1 MTVTGPKVYKANGIY
16 FHMSLLAC
24 VLSFAVVSMIIFMY
38 AHHWIV
44 KAVTL
49 VLCPSAIYY
58 LRYLLQNSEIEISI
72 APEGIIYTGI
82 ERTGLRMKKNEDK
95 LRWNEIQNIHIERP
109 EKGPIRIQT
118 AHGSLPFWNAEDP
131 NVNTEIIRELNKYMT
146 TEMKRAG
153 QPSKPDMD

>member
-1 MTVTGPKVYKANGIY
+1 MTVTDPKVYKVNGIY
-16 FHMSLLAC
+16 FHMGLLAC

-82 ERTGLRMKKNEDK
+82 RKSGLKMKKYQDR
-95 LRWNEIQNIHIERP
+95 LRWDEIKNIHIEQP
-109 EKGPIRIQT
+109 EKGPIKIQT
-118 AHGSLPFWNAEDP
+118 THGSLPFWNAEDP
-131 NVNTEIIRELNKYMT
+131 DVNTEIIRELNKYMR
-146 TEMKRAG
+146 TEKKLAE
-153 QPSKPDMD
+153 QPNKPDMG